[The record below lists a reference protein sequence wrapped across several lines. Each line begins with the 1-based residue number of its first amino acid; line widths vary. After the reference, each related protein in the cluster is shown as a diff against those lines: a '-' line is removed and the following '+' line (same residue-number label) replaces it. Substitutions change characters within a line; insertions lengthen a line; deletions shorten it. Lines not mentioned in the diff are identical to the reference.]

1 MHLSKRLQM
10 VTDCVTKGST
20 VADVGC
26 DHAYISIYL
35 IEHGIATKTVALD
48 INKGPLERAA
58 KNVSE
63 YGYED
68 RIMTR
73 LSNGLEKLEVG
84 EADSIVIAGMGGDLM
99 VRILSERDAC
109 VKVAKEVILQP
120 QSEVDKVRRY
130 LHKLEFT
137 IIEENMCI
145 DDGKYYVV
153 IHAVN
158 TNKEQ
163 KTKES
168 KEVAEDF
175 STKVDY
181 SYGPLLLRSKH
192 PILKQYLEKE
202 RKTARLIEE
211 NLKLHQTK
219 RNELRLKEIQEE
231 IDMLN
236 FALNYYTLDQ

>member
-10 VTDCVTKGST
+10 VTNCVTKGST

-35 IEHGIATKTVALD
+35 IEHEIAKKTVALD

-109 VKVAKEVILQP
+109 VKVAMEVILQP

-130 LHKLEFT
+130 LHKLKFT
-137 IIEENMCI
+137 IKKEDMCI

-158 TNKEQ
+158 TMEDSRDKQEVKEDIL
-163 KTKES
+163 S
-168 KEVAEDF
+168 
-175 STKVDY
+175 SKVDDK
-181 SYGPLLLRSKH
+181 YGPLLLRNQH
-192 PILKQYLEKE
+192 PILKQFLEKE

-211 NLKLHQTK
+211 RLKGHQNE

-231 IDMLN
+231 IEMLD
-236 FALNYYTLDQ
+236 FALDYYNTKD

>member
-1 MHLSKRLQM
+1 MHLSKRLRM
-10 VTDCVTKGST
+10 VTDCVTKGSI

-35 IEHGIATKTVALD
+35 IEHGIATKTFALD
-48 INKGPLERAA
+48 INRGPLERAA
-58 KNVSE
+58 KNVAD

-73 LSNGLEKLEVG
+73 LSNGLESLEVG

-99 VRILSERDAC
+99 VRILSEKDAC

-130 LHKLEFT
+130 LHKLNYT

-145 DDGKYYVV
+145 DEGKYYVV

-158 TNKEQ
+158 DNKEH

-168 KEVAEDF
+168 KEETEDF

-181 SYGPLLLRSKH
+181 EYGPYLLRMKH

-202 RKTARLIEE
+202 RKTACLIKEH
-211 NLKLHQTK
+211 LKLH
-219 RNELRLKEIQEE
+219 RNERNDLRLKEIQEE
-231 IDMLN
+231 IDMLD
-236 FALNYYTLDQ
+236 FALDYYRQEE